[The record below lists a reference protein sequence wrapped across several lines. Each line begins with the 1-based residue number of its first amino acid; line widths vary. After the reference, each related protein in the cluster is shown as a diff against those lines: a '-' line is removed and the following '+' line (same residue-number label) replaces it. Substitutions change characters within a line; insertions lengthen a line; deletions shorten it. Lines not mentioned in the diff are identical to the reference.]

1 MKTAPPM
8 WRGKEVKM
16 VWRRW
21 KEGKQFVTLSMTN
34 HPHKP
39 YMVMWGKRRC
49 FYKTK
54 WDAIKAFQNIKHYKE
69 A

>member
-1 MKTAPPM
+1 
-8 WRGKEVKM
+8 M
-16 VWRRW
+16 VWKRW
-21 KEGKQFVTLSMTN
+21 KKGKQFVTLSMTN